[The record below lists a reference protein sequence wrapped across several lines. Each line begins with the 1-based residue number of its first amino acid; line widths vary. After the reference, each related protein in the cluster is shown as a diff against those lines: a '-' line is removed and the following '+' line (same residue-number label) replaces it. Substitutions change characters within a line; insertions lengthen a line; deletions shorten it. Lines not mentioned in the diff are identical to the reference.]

1 MIRDLRRSH
10 YQQLTLSLL
19 GAAMVGWVFGRPW
32 AFLALSSIGY
42 LIWISY
48 QQHRLIAW
56 LISGARKTPP
66 EAVGLWGVI
75 FDHLYRVQRDHR
87 KQVSNYREVVQRM
100 RSSTEALADGIML
113 LDAQGNIQWWNSA
126 ARDLLRLRKEDSGQ
140 LLINLLREPRFI
152 KFYHKNMHREPIT
165 LENPAR
171 LNCHIQVM
179 MTVFGKG
186 ERLLVLRDVT
196 RLQQLEMMRQDFV
209 ANASHELKTPLTVFK
224 GHLENILT
232 LADNLP
238 PPVTKALL
246 SMSNQTQRMNNL
258 VSDLLMLTRLD
269 AATSSTEGQ
278 AIDVGQMLTQI
289 QIDALELSGAQQH
302 LITIDCQTRCQLL
315 GSPGEIRSVLNNLVF
330 NAVNYSP
337 PGSKIDIC
345 WKTTSKGAVLS
356 VADQG
361 RGIEQHHIPRLTER
375 FYRVDPGRSSAVGG
389 TGLGLAIVKHALQH
403 HDARL
408 DISSQ
413 SNRGSVFSCIFP
425 EERLIDPSLDESDE
439 ALIEDNS
446 APLADPAK
454 TGRPGAPFEA
464 AQNDKQRGLDRA

>member
-19 GAAMVGWVFGRPW
+19 GAAIVGWVFGRSW
-32 AFLALSSIGY
+32 EFLALSSIGY

-113 LDAQGNIQWWNSA
+113 LDANGNIQWWNSA
-126 ARDLLRLRKEDSGQ
+126 ARDLLRLHKEDSGQ

-152 KFYHKNMHREPIT
+152 KFYHKNTHREPIT

-171 LNCHIQVM
+171 LNCHIQIM

-196 RLQQLEMMRQDFV
+196 RLQQLELMRQDFV
-209 ANASHELKTPLTVFK
+209 ANASHELKTPLTVLK

-232 LADNLP
+232 FADDLA

-258 VSDLLMLTRLD
+258 VNDLLMLTRLD

-278 AIDVGQMLTQI
+278 AIDVAQMLIQI
-289 QIDALELSGAQQH
+289 QTDALELSGDKQH
-302 LITIDCQTRCQLL
+302 QITIDCQTPCQLL
-315 GSPGEIRSVLNNLVF
+315 GSPGEIRSALNNLVF

-337 PGSKIDIC
+337 AGSNIDIC
-345 WKTTSKGAVLS
+345 WKKTSKGAVLS

-425 EERLIDPSLDESDE
+425 EERLIDPAAEELAL
-439 ALIEDNS
+439 ALIEEER
-446 APLADPAK
+446 AALADPVETDGPLAPLDGAK
-454 TGRPGAPFEA
+454 ADSQTGQESA
-464 AQNDKQRGLDRA
+464 

>member
-10 YQQLTLSLL
+10 YRQLTLSLVGAAIL
-19 GAAMVGWVFGRPW
+19 GAFFGYPW
-32 AFLALSSIGY
+32 IFLAVSAIGY

-87 KQVSNYREVVQRM
+87 KQVGNYREVVQRM

-113 LDAQGNIQWWNSA
+113 LDDNGHIQWWNSA
-126 ARDLLRLRKEDSGQ
+126 ARDLLNLRKEDSGQ
-140 LLINLLREPRFI
+140 MLINLLREPKFI
-152 KFYHKNMHREPIT
+152 KFYRKNLHREPIT
-165 LENPAR
+165 LANPAR
-171 LNCHIQVM
+171 LNSHIQVM

-186 ERLLVLRDVT
+186 ERLIVLRDVT
-196 RLQQLEMMRQDFV
+196 RLQQLELMRQDFV
-209 ANASHELKTPLTVFK
+209 ANASHELKTPLTVLK
-224 GHLENILT
+224 GHLENILSF
-232 LADNLP
+232 ADNLS
-238 PPVTKALL
+238 PPVTKALH
-246 SMSNQTQRMNNL
+246 SMSNQTRRMNNL
-258 VSDLLMLTRLD
+258 VTDLLMLTRLD

-278 AIDVGQMLTQI
+278 AIDVAPMLDQI
-289 QIDALELSGAQQH
+289 QSDALELSGDNAHQ
-302 LITIDCQTRCQLL
+302 ISVECQSSCQLL
-315 GSPGEIRSVLNNLVF
+315 GSPELIRSALNNLVF
-330 NAVNYSP
+330 NAVHYSP
-337 PGSKIDIC
+337 AGSRIDIC
-345 WKTTSKGAVLS
+345 WKKTARGAVLS

-375 FYRVDPGRSSAVGG
+375 FYRVDSGRSSEAGG

-408 DISSQ
+408 DISSR

-425 EERLIDPSLDESDE
+425 EERLIDLAAPDPDKIETSESSL
-439 ALIEDNS
+439 AEDSGVSPAQAETS
-446 APLADPAK
+446 AAEKADPAQG
-454 TGRPGAPFEA
+454 T
-464 AQNDKQRGLDRA
+464 